1 MKTDRI
7 DDKPSESK
15 PPLNQAP
22 NPPRRN
28 PALGNEESSA
38 PSPLFLY
45 NLGCQHRPP
54 TSRVY
59 RDTPHAGNPYSQTW
73 RTLKHSCPSR
83 LTRAPD
89 HRPPRP
95 ARTPCQVELLQGATC
110 QGLAGRITTFPD
122 AACLK
127 GIAAGG
133 VRSKGHPHSQ
143 GTPQRTRTPAHK
155 DTGEG
160 AHDGHGHPDRTRDL
174 CDSWVLIPAMDG
186 RWHQS

>member
-83 LTRAPD
+83 LIRAPD

-110 QGLAGRITTFPD
+110 PGLTGRITTFPD

-127 GIAAGG
+127 GITADTQRCQKLRA
-133 VRSKGHPHSQ
+133 SPQPGHTSED
-143 GTPQRTRTPAHK
+143 TDTRTQ
-155 DTGEG
+155 
-160 AHDGHGHPDRTRDL
+160 GHWGGST
-174 CDSWVLIPAMDG
+174 
-186 RWHQS
+186 